1 MRAAVDPVA
10 LAVYV
15 AQKTP
20 LEDASAEA
28 ARKKAGEER
37 RTGRAAR
44 LIVATTL
51 VLKAHQTAAQA
62 VIRPQQFALSY
73 RRPHQVLQSQGAQ

>member
-1 MRAAVDPVA
+1 MQELLEAADAVRAAVDPVA

-20 LEDASAEA
+20 LEDAAAEA

-44 LIVATTL
+44 LI
-51 VLKAHQTAAQA
+51 AAK
-62 VIRPQQFALSY
+62 PL
-73 RRPHQVLQSQGAQ
+73 